1 MARDGTRALGRLPPG
16 LRDLATR
23 KQSKGTSPLRGR
35 DRTRRYV
42 SDFAAKS
49 FEPFAAEVAYI
60 NLNERLGERLMRQL
74 SGKTTIDLLDI
85 AAGTGLNTSILY
97 DKAHVSGANVNS
109 VLLDLDLPALQQ
121 ARVDVHADRADFVY
135 ASADHI
141 PLKQSF
147 DAAIFANSIHLLSN
161 ESKGKA
167 LAEVNRVLRP
177 GGVLAVN
184 STFYDGAY
192 PEESKPFYSRWIRR
206 AIVEINQRLPQR
218 SKSGAAQAMEFLLAQ
233 EYLDLID
240 KAGFKVVET
249 RARRVLLSQAAVRA
263 ISSYKEFAKGALH
276 AADEDADEASRALQA
291 TVQQTFHDLK
301 MKYLPRNW
309 LEIIA
314 VKA

>member
-1 MARDGTRALGRLPPG
+1 
-16 LRDLATR
+16 LAT
-23 KQSKGTSPLRGR
+23 KTQSKGTGPLRGR

-42 SDFAAKS
+42 SDYAAKS

-60 NLNERLGERLMRQL
+60 NLNERIMERLIRRL
-74 SGKTTIDLLDI
+74 AGKAAVNVLDL
-85 AAGTGLNTSILY
+85 AAGTGLMTSLLY
-97 DKAHVSGANVNS
+97 DKAHEAGVTINS
-109 VLLDLDLPALQQ
+109 TLLDLDLPALQQ
-121 ARVDVHADRADFVY
+121 ARIDVHADNAGFVY
-135 ASADHI
+135 ASADHL
-141 PLKQSF
+141 PF
-147 DAAIFANSIHLLSN
+147 TDDNYDAAIFANSIHLLSN
-161 ESKGKA
+161 ESKVKA
-167 LAEVNRVLRP
+167 LDEVSRILRP

-218 SKSGAAQAMEFLLAQ
+218 NKSGAAQAMEFLPAQ
-233 EYLDLID
+233 EYLDLIG

>member
-1 MARDGTRALGRLPPG
+1 LT
-16 LRDLATR
+16 TR
-23 KQSKGTSPLRGR
+23 KHNEGTGPLRGR
-35 DRTRRYV
+35 ARTRRYV

-60 NLNERLGERLMRQL
+60 NVNERLAERVARRLAGTRN
-74 SGKTTIDLLDI
+74 INLLDI
-85 AAGTGLNTSILY
+85 AAGTGLNTSLLY
-97 DKAHVSGANVNS
+97 DRAHEAGVTLNS
-109 VLLDLDLPALQQ
+109 TLLDLDLPALQQ
-121 ARVDVHADRADFVY
+121 ARIDVHADRADFIY

-141 PLKQSF
+141 PLIEHY
-147 DAAIFANSIHLLSN
+147 DAAIFANSIHLLSAD
-161 ESKGKA
+161 SKEKA
-167 LAEVNRVLRP
+167 LREVHRVLHP
-177 GGVLAVN
+177 GGVLAMN
-184 STFYDGAY
+184 STFFDGAY

-206 AIVEINQRLPQR
+206 AIVEINQRRPQR
-218 SKSGAAQAMEFLLAQ
+218 NKSGAAQAMDFLAADS
-233 EYLDLID
+233 YLELID

-309 LEIIA
+309 LEIVA

>member
-1 MARDGTRALGRLPPG
+1 
-16 LRDLATR
+16 LAT
-23 KQSKGTSPLRGR
+23 KTQNKGTTQLRGR
-35 DRTRRYV
+35 ARTRRYV

-60 NLNERLGERLMRQL
+60 NLNERLGERVIRRLA
-74 SGKTTIDLLDI
+74 GKTSINLLDV

-97 DKAHVSGANVNS
+97 DKAHAAGATVDS
-109 VLLDLDLPALQQ
+109 TLLDLDLPALQQ
-121 ARVDVHADRADFVY
+121 ARIDAHADRAGFVY
-135 ASADHI
+135 ASADHL
-141 PLKQSF
+141 PLIDRNY
-147 DAAIFANSIHLLSN
+147 DAAIFANSIHLLSK
-161 ESKGKA
+161 ESKEAA
-167 LAEVNRVLRP
+167 LREVNRVLRP
-177 GGVLAVN
+177 GGVLAIN

-218 SKSGAAQAMEFLLAQ
+218 NKSGAAQAMEFLPAQ
-233 EYLDLID
+233 EYLDLVD
-240 KAGFKVVET
+240 GAGFKVVET

-276 AADEDADEASRALQA
+276 ADDGDADEASRALQA

-309 LEIIA
+309 LEIVA
-314 VKA
+314 VKV

>member
-1 MARDGTRALGRLPPG
+1 LARTPQDKPSTA
-16 LRDLATR
+16 
-23 KQSKGTSPLRGR
+23 LRGR
-35 DRTRRYV
+35 ARTRRYV
-42 SDFAAKS
+42 SDLAAKS

-60 NLNERLGERLMRQL
+60 NVNERLADRLVRRLGSRKQ
-74 SGKTTIDLLDI
+74 INLLDI
-85 AAGTGLNTSILY
+85 AAGTGLNTSLLY
-97 DKAHVSGANVNS
+97 DKAHEAGSSLNA

-121 ARVDVHADRADFVY
+121 ARTDVHADRADFLF
-135 ASADHI
+135 ASADHL
-141 PLKQSF
+141 PLVPGF

-161 ESKGKA
+161 DSKAKA
-167 LAEVNRVLRP
+167 LHEVYRVLNA
-177 GGVLAVN
+177 GGILAVN

-218 SKSGAAQAMEFLLAQ
+218 NKSGAAQAMEFLPAQ
-233 EYLDLID
+233 GYLDLIKD
-240 KAGFKVVET
+240 AGFKVIET
-249 RARRVLLSQAAVRA
+249 RARRVLLSQSAVRA

>member
-1 MARDGTRALGRLPPG
+1 
-16 LRDLATR
+16 LATR
-23 KQSKGTSPLRGR
+23 TQNPKTSALRGR

-60 NLNERLGERLMRQL
+60 NLNERLMERLIRRL
-74 SGKTTIDLLDI
+74 TGTAGVNVLDL
-85 AAGTGLNTSILY
+85 AAGPGLMTSLLY
-97 DKAHVSGANVNS
+97 DKAHEAGVILKST
-109 VLLDLDLPALQQ
+109 LLDLDLPALQQ
-121 ARVDVHADRADFVY
+121 ARIDVHANRADIVY
-135 ASADHI
+135 ASADHL
-141 PLKQSF
+141 PF
-147 DAAIFANSIHLLSN
+147 VGDNYDAAIFANSIHLLSN
-161 ESKGKA
+161 ESKVRA
-167 LAEVNRVLRP
+167 LDEVARVLRP

-206 AIVEINQRLPQR
+206 AIVEINQRLPER
-218 SKSGAAQAMEFLLAQ
+218 NKSGAAQAMEFLPAQ
-233 EYLDLID
+233 EYLDLIAN
-240 KAGFKVVET
+240 AGFKVVET

-276 AADEDADEASRALQA
+276 AADDDADEASRALQA